1 MINQKFSC
9 LILSMILTLPGLLAS
24 QAPADAAQ
32 VLPSQFETLSRG
44 DQEDLNQIRALYKQ
58 ISDKWLILRL
68 DPYVD
73 ADGIRK
79 QLDQVAETLSAL
91 EPKPDQKKPD
101 AQEIKQK
108 LKQAYEALI
117 DTQIRMLPTRTVE
130 MRGALLDAAMLP
142 PDAASMRSLV
152 KRLKAAGFNALYPE
166 VFRRGYA
173 LFKNPIIELD
183 PALQAKQI
191 DLLRLLTDAAQA
203 EQMEVYPWFWIF
215 RVLSPTIAKQNQIT
229 LRLPA
234 LMSKPLDG
242 QAYQS
247 NNSEIENESDSFI
260 SPASHEWRQL
270 LSGLMAQTAQR
281 YPING
286 YFLDYIRYGNRQ
298 VEDDLSMTRFQL
310 DYYRKVGTFP
320 PTRIQPTSDLQAE
333 WHLWREEQVNNMVQ
347 SLRLDLAGT
356 KKGLSLGGAVFRNE
370 IQARITKMQNWR
382 HWANNSWVDFTS
394 PMMYTDNYRD
404 LDIWMDWESDQNQ
417 RMDILYPILGA
428 HKMRGDHLELLNQI
442 YTLQNRQAN
451 GISIFAMRNL
461 TQPLLD
467 DLAQGPFRQP
477 ALIPHHDLV
486 KAMSQQSNDLGD
498 WLLNLAKRGVDTQS
512 LSLPSRTPLVELG
525 QKLQQLSKTFT
536 QGGQRMSAEQPLNL
550 VLAVKSAAEDQT
562 RNLAPPLRA
571 RLFAYL
577 ADLEKST
584 RIYQQASIAKK
595 RGFVASS
602 RPPTE
607 VIPAARPLPQTII
620 PEVQSAPVIDGR
632 LDDEAWKNAVAL
644 PPLYWSTGAAKADTP
659 TEIKLAY
666 DQEALYISY
675 LNDEPRID
683 RMHVSR
689 QTSSALLEQD
699 DTVQVFLNPGQAV
712 QNYYYFVVNPVN
724 LRYERASYDKS
735 WSEPWQSASRA
746 FSHGWITEIAIPFR
760 SMGARPPDGKSTWK
774 ANFCR
779 RRPQEISDF
788 HCWSITFGG
797 VHRLDRFGDLKFQ
810 PLPSK

>member
-1 MINQKFSC
+1 MINRNLACFTLA
-9 LILSMILTLPGLLAS
+9 LILVLSGFSTGS
-24 QAPADAAQ
+24 VHAAQ
-32 VLPSQFETLSRG
+32 VLPSQFETLNSS
-44 DQEDLNQIRALYKQ
+44 DQQDPGQIKALYKQ
-58 ISDKWLILRL
+58 ISDQWLVLRL

-73 ADGIRK
+73 AAGVRK
-79 QLDQVAETLSAL
+79 QLDQVAETLSIL
-91 EPKPDQKKPD
+91 EPKPDQKKPEP
-101 AQEIKQK
+101 QEIKQK
-108 LKQAYEALI
+108 LKQAYEILI
-117 DTQIRMLPTRTVE
+117 DAQIRMVPTRTVE
-130 MRGALLDAAMLP
+130 LRGALLDAAMLP

-203 EQMEVYPWFWIF
+203 EQIEVYPWFWIF

-242 QAYQS
+242 EGYQS
-247 NNSEIENESDSFI
+247 NNLEIENESDSFI

-270 LSGLMAQTAQR
+270 LSGLMAQTAER

-286 YFLDYIRYGNRQ
+286 FMLDYIRYGNRQ
-298 VEDDLSMTRFQL
+298 VEDDLSLTRFQL

-320 PTRIQPTSDLQAE
+320 PPRIHPTSDLQAE
-333 WHLWREEQVNNMVQ
+333 WHLWREEQVNSMVQ
-347 SLRLDLAGT
+347 SLRLDLANS

-382 HWANNSWVDFTS
+382 HWANNNWVDYTS

-404 LDIWMDWESDQNQ
+404 LDIWMDWETDQGK
-417 RMDILYPILGA
+417 RMDMLYPIIGA
-428 HKMRGDHLELLNQI
+428 HKIRGDHLELLNQI
-442 YTLQNRQAN
+442 YTLQSRQAS
-451 GISIFAMRNL
+451 GVSIFAMRNL
-461 TQPLLD
+461 TQPILD

-477 ALIPHHDLV
+477 ALVPHHDLV
-486 KAMSQQSNDLGD
+486 KTLSQQSNDLGE

-512 LSLPSRTPLVELG
+512 LSLSSRTPLVELG
-525 QKLQQLSKTFT
+525 QKLQRLSQAFT
-536 QGGQRMSAEQPLNL
+536 QAGQRMSADQPLSW
-550 VLAVKSAAEDQT
+550 VVDVKAVAEDQT
-562 RNLAPPLRA
+562 RSLAPALRS

-577 ADLEKST
+577 ADLEKTSL
-584 RIYQQASIAKK
+584 IYQQTNMAKK
-595 RGFVASS
+595 QGFVAST

-607 VIPAARPLPQTII
+607 VLKAARPLPQTQI
-620 PEVQSAPVIDGR
+620 PEVSSAPRIDGR
-632 LDDEAWKNAVAL
+632 LDDEAWKNAVSL
-644 PPLYWSTGAAKADTP
+644 PGLYWSTGAAKADTT

-675 LNDEPRID
+675 INDEPRID

-699 DTVQVFLNPGQAV
+699 DTVQIFLNPGQSV
-712 QNYYYFVVNPVN
+712 QNYYYFVVNPAN

-735 WSEPWQSASRA
+735 WNQPWQSASRA

-760 SMGARPPDGKSTWK
+760 SMGARAPDGKSVWK
-774 ANFCR
+774 GNFCR

-797 VHRLDRFGDLKFQ
+797 VHRLDRFGELKFQ
-810 PLPSK
+810 PLAGK